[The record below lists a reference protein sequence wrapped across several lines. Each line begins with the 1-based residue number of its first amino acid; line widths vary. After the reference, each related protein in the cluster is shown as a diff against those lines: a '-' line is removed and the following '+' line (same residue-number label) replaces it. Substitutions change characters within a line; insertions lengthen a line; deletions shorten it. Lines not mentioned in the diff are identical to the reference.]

1 MQILAKFADG
11 VDSHVCE
18 ITALSKHNISQAW
31 RDFDDLLNCGIR
43 ELTAVREVQDSK
55 VLKRLV
61 CW

>member
-11 VDSHVCE
+11 VDGYVCE
-18 ITALSKHNISQAW
+18 ITALRKHNISQAW
-31 RDFDDLLNCGIR
+31 RNFNDLLNCGIR
-43 ELTAVREVQDSK
+43 ELAAVCEVQDPK